1 MDATQRE
8 MTLVSIHNALA
19 EGYEPLPH
27 ADDSQEVRDLYQ
39 QEVSRWKIAYG
50 RQRGFG
56 VHYGATQS
64 PTDGDVLA
72 EVLQFEQTYGISVI
86 EVEHARKLREA
97 EFQKL
102 PSWERAPETWM
113 AG

>member
-1 MDATQRE
+1 MDATMRE

-50 RQRGFG
+50 RQHGMGRN
-56 VHYGATQS
+56 HYPRNEG
-64 PTDGDVLA
+64 TDGDVLA
-72 EVLQFEQTYGISVI
+72 EVLQFEETYGVSVI
-86 EVEHARKLREA
+86 ELDYKRRKEHE
-97 EFQKL
+97 EFGRL
-102 PSWERAPETWM
+102 SPWERAPETWM